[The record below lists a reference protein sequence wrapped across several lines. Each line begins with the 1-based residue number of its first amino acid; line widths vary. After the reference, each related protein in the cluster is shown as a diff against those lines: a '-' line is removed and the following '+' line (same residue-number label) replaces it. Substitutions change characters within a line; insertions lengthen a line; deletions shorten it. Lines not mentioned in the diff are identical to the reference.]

1 MKGNCLVS
9 RVAVI
14 GCAFATMSL
23 AGVLFTSV
31 PARADIDVS
40 ISIGNAPPAPRFVFR
55 SRPHE
60 RLYRGERV
68 YVVDDPGLG
77 DNDCFRYGGYYWV
90 FREGYWYRSPSWRSR
105 FVVVHPR
112 YVPTVFYQLPPTRW
126 KHHPNGPPRF
136 TNRGDDG
143 RSRVVNRRDAGLT
156 RVVNRG
162 DDGRSRVVKQGDDGS
177 RGHAKQSGKDDDKQ
191 GGRGR
196 K

>member
-1 MKGNCLVS
+1 MKSN
-9 RVAVI
+9 RFAPHATAI
-14 GCAFATMSL
+14 GCAL
-23 AGVLFTSV
+23 AVAISAAVLSVGV
-31 PARADIDVS
+31 PARADIDVR

-55 SRPHE
+55 ARPHE

-90 FREGYWYRSPSWRSR
+90 FREGYWYRSPNWRSR

-136 TNRGDDG
+136 TNRADDG
-143 RSRVVNRRDAGLT
+143 RSRDMH
-156 RVVNRG
+156 RG
-162 DDGRSRVVKQGDDGS
+162 DDGRPGIVKKGDDGH
-177 RGHAKQSGKDDDKQ
+177 RGPAKKGGKDDDQ
-191 GGRGR
+191 EGGRGR
-196 K
+196 R